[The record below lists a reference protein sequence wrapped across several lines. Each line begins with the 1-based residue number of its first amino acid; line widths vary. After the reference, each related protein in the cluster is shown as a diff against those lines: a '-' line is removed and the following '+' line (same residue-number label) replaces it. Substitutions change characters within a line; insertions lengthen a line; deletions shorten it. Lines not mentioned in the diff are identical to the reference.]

1 MDAGSGN
8 GSSELEA
15 ESNNADS
22 VEVILSSGETL
33 QELDNVGKLIS
44 KIELDLA
51 CSSEKLVNLSVL
63 KMHLETRENGF
74 EAFAAEEQSING
86 CLDKAS
92 EFDLLSTFLDSE
104 VRELGG
110 LLSTLQMEIDYSHQ
124 LIPSLEDAGECC
136 RMLKEKLYDSES
148 LLKDLEAQLLE
159 LESQSS
165 NFLRILSTSTVDGNR
180 QDDERAFES
189 IELAAPLTP
198 NTKIKMETAE
208 HQRHVLQMLEKSLA
222 NELDLEKK
230 LSESKQSEEDLKH
243 GLQQQLLCLEVELE
257 DAYERLFEAENA
269 SQVLLGVSKEH
280 RRRLQ
285 ITQFQIDSALQREGD
300 LKSKLTILSEQ
311 LSAKDNS
318 LQKSENTCEE
328 LRKKVTSADN
338 KLNDT
343 DFCKQTA
350 TSSTERGFDMKVHE
364 MEAKLKDLMENNAR
378 AERRAEVAEAECKSL
393 KDANMKLYQD
403 LITLGSSSS
412 LTCERV
418 CLLEKQLKES
428 ELNIQ
433 LAVASA
439 EASQEKQTMLNIT
452 IQDMEN
458 VIEVL
463 KSKVLEAESQ
473 IESAEEK
480 CIILS
485 EANADLND
493 ELNLLKG
500 RMKCLASSLHQAEE
514 TKKATARDISLHAK
528 LITDL
533 IMQLTLER
541 EKLHKQISS
550 LAKEKKA
557 SVMQSEGKETVPD
570 ALFVGDDEE
579 YTGKFIPS
587 KRDVLFAKSPKESG
601 EAAELS
607 FNNLDKQNEA
617 MLNDEEDTLS
627 VSKLGPTR
635 DIDARQLK
643 LSYFFIA
650 ALLIMVPALLAAL
663 YQHKSSKS

>member
-1 MDAGSGN
+1 MDSGSGN

-51 CSSEKLVNLSVL
+51 CASEKLVNLSVL
-63 KMHLETRENGF
+63 KLHLETRENCF

-110 LLSTLQMEIDYSHQ
+110 FLSTLQMEIDYSHQ
-124 LIPSLEDAGECC
+124 LIPSQEDAGECC
-136 RMLKEKLYDSES
+136 RMLKEKLYGSES

-180 QDDERAFES
+180 QDDDKAFES

-243 GLQQQLLCLEVELE
+243 GLQQQLLCLEIELE

-269 SQVLLGVSKEH
+269 SQVLLGVSKEL
-280 RRRLQ
+280 RGRLQ
-285 ITQFQIDSALQREGD
+285 ITQFKLDSALQIEGD

-328 LRKKVTSADN
+328 LRKKLTSADN
-338 KLNDT
+338 KLSDT
-343 DFCKQTA
+343 DFRKHTA
-350 TSSTERGFDMKVHE
+350 TSSTESGFDMKVHE
-364 MEAKLKDLMENNAR
+364 MEAKLKDLMENKAR

-393 KDANMKLYQD
+393 KDANMELYQD
-403 LITLGSSSS
+403 HITLRSSSS

-473 IESAEEK
+473 TESAEEK

-493 ELNLLKG
+493 ELNFLKG

-514 TKKATARDISLHAK
+514 TKKATARDICLHAE

-570 ALFVGDDEE
+570 VPFDGDDE
-579 YTGKFIPS
+579 YTRKFIPA
-587 KRDVLFAKSPKESG
+587 KRDVWFANSPKESG
-601 EAAELS
+601 ETAELS
-607 FNNLDKQNEA
+607 FKKVDKQYKA